1 MPPSTSLAAW
11 LPLADWQALLPGV
24 ALWALALYLP
34 LSLPLVALE
43 ERLAATGLAEGLQS
57 VVLVLISLGVALIAG
72 LLADLL
78 LGWALGPGW
87 GTSLGLVAAL
97 WGLFLALARR
107 S

>member
-1 MPPSTSLAAW
+1 MPLSFS
-11 LPLADWQALLPGV
+11 LADWLPLLPGV

-34 LSLPLVALE
+34 LSLPLAALE
-43 ERLAATGLAEGLQS
+43 EKLGTTGLAEGLQGL
-57 VVLVLISLGVALIAG
+57 VLVLISLVVALIAG
-72 LLADLL
+72 LVAELL

-87 GTSLGLVAAL
+87 GASLGLVAAL